1 MKKLRLV
8 YSLAICLFLLAGSG
22 AHASA
27 AAYTVKAG
35 DCLWTISNSSGV
47 SVRTIK
53 QLNWLSSDFLSIGQV
68 LQLGDNPAP
77 VAEASPVVAAAP
89 TPAVATVP
97 AVGASTYVICS
108 GDNLWSISQT
118 YGTSVEAIKACNGL
132 SSDMLQIGQTL
143 TINGTA
149 VAQEASPTVS
159 RSGNSATGAR
169 VIEKAAQYLGTPY
182 LYGGSSPAGFDCS
195 GFSQYIFSQ
204 FQISLNRTAASQ
216 YSNGYWVSK
225 AELIPGDLVFFD
237 CSGGAGISHVGIYS
251 GDGNFIHSSSP
262 RSGGVIYS
270 SLNTGY
276 YANTYV
282 GARRVIR

>member
-27 AAYTVKAG
+27 AVYTVISG

-47 SVRTIK
+47 SVSTIK

-68 LQLGDNPAP
+68 LQLGGDPAP
-77 VAEASPVVAAAP
+77 VAEPAPVVAAAP

-97 AVGASTYVICS
+97 AVGASTYVVCS

-118 YGTSVEAIKACNGL
+118 YGTSVEAIKAGNGL
-132 SSDMLQIGQTL
+132 SSDMLQIGQNL
-143 TINGTA
+143 IINGTA
-149 VAQEASPTVS
+149 VAQAASPTVS
-159 RSGNSATGAR
+159 RAGNSVTGAR

-182 LYGGSSPAGFDCS
+182 MYGGSSPAGFDCS

-216 YSNGYWVSK
+216 YSNGYWVSQ

-237 CSGGAGISHVGIYS
+237 CNGGNGISHVGIYS
-251 GDGNFIHSSSP
+251 GNGNFIHSSSP
-262 RSGGVIYS
+262 SSGGVIYS

>member
-1 MKKLRLV
+1 M
-8 YSLAICLFLLAGSG
+8 AICLFLLAGSG

-27 AAYTVKAG
+27 AVYSVKSG

-47 SVRTIK
+47 SVSTIK

-68 LQLGDNPAP
+68 LQLGGDPAP
-77 VAEASPVVAAAP
+77 VAEPALVVAAAP
-89 TPAVATVP
+89 SPAVATAP
-97 AVGASTYVICS
+97 AAGVSTYVVCA
-108 GDNLWSISQT
+108 GDNLWSIAQRF
-118 YGTSVEAIKACNGL
+118 GTSVEAIKAGSGL
-132 SSDMLQIGQTL
+132 NSDRLQIGQSL
-143 TINGTA
+143 IINGTA
-149 VAQEASPTVS
+149 VTQAASPTVS

-169 VIEKAAQYLGTPY
+169 VVEKAAQYLGVPY
-182 LYGGSSPAGFDCS
+182 MYGGSTAAGFDCS

-216 YSNGYWVSK
+216 YSNGYGVSK
-225 AELIPGDLVFFD
+225 GELIPGDLVFFD
-237 CSGGAGISHVGIYS
+237 CSGGNGISHVGIYS
-251 GDGNFIHSSSP
+251 GNGNFIHSSSP

-276 YANTYV
+276 YADTYV

>member
-1 MKKLRLV
+1 MKKMRLV
-8 YSLAICLFLLAGSG
+8 YSLAIGLFLLAGSG

-47 SVRTIK
+47 SVSTIK

-68 LQLGDNPAP
+68 LQLGGDNAP
-77 VAEASPVVAAAP
+77 VMAP
-89 TPAVATVP
+89 TPAPAAAT
-97 AVGASTYVICS
+97 ALSSSSYVVCA
-108 GDNLWSISQT
+108 GDNLWSIAQR
-118 YGTSVEAIKACNGL
+118 YGTSVEALKAGNGL
-132 SSDMLQIGQTL
+132 TNDALQIGDSL
-143 TINGTA
+143 IINGMAVTPTA
-149 VAQEASPTVS
+149 NPTVS
-159 RSGNSATGAR
+159 RSGNSATGAK
-169 VIEKAAQYLGTPY
+169 VVDKAAQYLGVPY
-182 LYGGSSPAGFDCS
+182 MYGGSTPAGFDCS

-237 CSGGAGISHVGIYS
+237 CSGGNGISHVGIYS
-251 GDGNFIHSSSP
+251 GNGNFIHSSSP
-262 RSGGVIYS
+262 RSGGVIDS
-270 SLNTGY
+270 SVNTGY